1 MSNPNNNPYDS
12 TGNSGNYGDNQQPY
26 GSDSG
31 LPSYGSGA
39 QQGPAGSQPGGYQQ
53 GAGGYQEPNIGSYE
67 QYQGYQGGGFDDAP
81 VKKSGLALAAFI
93 IGIISLL
100 ATITGFSIVPGLVG
114 IIVAII
120 ALVVNR
126 KKPKEARRTWMS
138 VLGLIF
144 SIIGVIATVLLFGIV
159 LAIFGDPAVQACWDN
174 AATQVEFQECFEG
187 LVQ

>member
-1 MSNPNNNPYDS
+1 M
-12 TGNSGNYGDNQQPY
+12 
-26 GSDSG
+26 
-31 LPSYGSGA
+31 
-39 QQGPAGSQPGGYQQ
+39 
-53 GAGGYQEPNIGSYE
+53 
-67 QYQGYQGGGFDDAP
+67 
-81 VKKSGLALAAFI
+81 
-93 IGIISLL
+93 
-100 ATITGFSIVPGLVG
+100 
-114 IIVAII
+114 
-120 ALVVNR
+120 VNR

>member
-1 MSNPNNNPYDS
+1 
-12 TGNSGNYGDNQQPY
+12 
-26 GSDSG
+26 
-31 LPSYGSGA
+31 
-39 QQGPAGSQPGGYQQ
+39 PGGYQQ
-53 GAGGYQEPNIGSYE
+53 GAGGYQEPNFGSYE